1 MVVQNLTPTTQYRRV
16 KGPRKRSTSSEQARL
31 DFSRY
36 FARDLECSKPFD
48 FKRFKH
54 LRKHLMTADVL
65 AFIGNIL
72 LIYESKNAQIN
83 STLNKYYSFSPSS
96 PTLNWPSIKP
106 SLSSVTK
113 TRIQQLERLPS
124 AWDSYSARPIDA
136 RAIAAAKSLLI
147 RISSGLAPELISDV
161 FIAPCSDGGIQLEWE
176 LNSKELIIK
185 ITADGQQR
193 FFLFVSSSGKEA
205 DGAITSEAEL
215 HSLLQGILSP

>member
-1 MVVQNLTPTTQYRRV
+1 MVVQNLTPLRYRRI
-16 KGPRKRSTSSEQARL
+16 KGPRRHTALWGHARL
-31 DFSRY
+31 DFSPHFVFNPKRSK
-36 FARDLECSKPFD
+36 FSDLILFNSSH
-48 FKRFKH
+48 RH
-54 LRKHLMTADVL
+54 SITAD
-65 AFIGNIL
+65 AFSSIGHVPS
-72 LIYESKNAQIN
+72 IYEFKNAQIN
-83 STLNKYYSFSPSS
+83 STLNKYYSFSPTS
-96 PTLNWPSIKP
+96 PTLNRPSIKP

-185 ITADGQQR
+185 ITADGQQQ
-193 FFLFVSSSGKEA
+193 FFLFVSSSGKEV
-205 DGAITSEAEL
+205 DGAITSETEL
-215 HSLLQGILSP
+215 DSLLQGILSP